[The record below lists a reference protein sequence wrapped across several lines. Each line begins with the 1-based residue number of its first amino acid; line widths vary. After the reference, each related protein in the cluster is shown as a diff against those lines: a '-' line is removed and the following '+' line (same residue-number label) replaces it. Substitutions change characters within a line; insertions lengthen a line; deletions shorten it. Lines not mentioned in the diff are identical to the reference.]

1 MIGGPEKE
9 GQTENIRFADKAG
22 EGSHVGAINVDS
34 SSTRLLEACF
44 LLAQY
49 ALWIN
54 DHAMPALRPVAH
66 ELTHVNERSR
76 CRVIFGLGV
85 GCSKASWFGRG
96 QSQGDECH
104 GDSRQIRAMDAAA
117 PSLIAPTW
125 LPSPALSAKRIFSVC
140 P

>member
-9 GQTENIRFADKAG
+9 GQTENIRLADKAG
-22 EGSHVGAINVDS
+22 EWSHVGAINVDS
-34 SSTRLLEACF
+34 SSTRLLEACL

-85 GCSKASWFGRG
+85 GCSKVSWSPS
-96 QSQGDECH
+96 QS
-104 GDSRQIRAMDAAA
+104 
-117 PSLIAPTW
+117 
-125 LPSPALSAKRIFSVC
+125 KR
-140 P
+140 